1 MKVDLFFGRRHEGV
15 LDAEDDV
22 RAGAAAGGLLQKVAA
37 LQRGRQ
43 SGHGVVASPPRFTVV
58 VHLPMALTARPVP
71 DHFLRPG
78 GGKKKDQEQ
87 QNRQL
92 LCPISGCSQEFSAQI

>member
-1 MKVDLFFGRRHEGV
+1 MKVDLFFGRGHEGV

-22 RAGAAAGGLLQKVAA
+22 RAGAAAGALLQEVAA

-43 SGHGVVASPPRFTVV
+43 TGHGAVACPPRFTVV

-78 GGKKKDQEQ
+78 GEQ
-87 QNRQL
+87 KHQKQ
-92 LCPISGCSQEFSAQI
+92 